1 MANARVLRWRQQLIA
16 HSSALTATSPLSR
29 VSRDDTHV
37 VFPNVQTLIYLVE
50 RIRSAYSSLSS
61 TPVGATG
68 ADRGTPSPR
77 VFVPSVGRAANPS
90 PSAPSSESAG

>member
-1 MANARVLRWRQQLIA
+1 LIA

-68 ADRGTPSPR
+68 ADPGDPLSESFCSIGWPR
-77 VFVPSVGRAANPS
+77 RQSL
-90 PSAPSSESAG
+90 PSAPSSESAGR